1 MDYFEA
7 TVARI
12 LEEQGY
18 WIREN
23 VRIALTKDVK
33 KALAVPSMPRCEIDI
48 VGFRADR
55 RELVLFEVK
64 SYLDSDGV
72 QPNDLRQ
79 TSRKKNRYKL
89 LTLRDL
95 QREVT
100 SALLAEYRRLGLIA
114 DDVTV
119 RFGLAAGHVQERF
132 DKEVRAIAKE
142 NNWVFL
148 GPAEISSAIWRFAE
162 LGYENSPFVLT
173 AKLLKR
179 HPPQR

>member
-18 WIREN
+18 WVREN
-23 VRIALTKDVK
+23 VRVALTKEVK
-33 KALAVPSMPRCEIDI
+33 RALGNPSMPRCEIDI
-48 VGFRADR
+48 VAFKPADR
-55 RELVLFEVK
+55 EIVLFEVK
-64 SYLDSDGV
+64 SYLDSYGV
-72 QPNDLRQ
+72 QPDDLRR
-79 TSRKKNRYKL
+79 TTREENRYKL
-89 LTLRDL
+89 LTLLDL
-95 QREVT
+95 QQEIS
-100 SALLAEYRRLGLIA
+100 SALLAEYRAQKLIL

-132 DKEVRAIAKE
+132 DEEVRQIAREK
-142 NNWVFL
+142 NWVYL
-148 GPAEISSAIWRFAE
+148 GPAEISQAIWKFAD

-179 HPPQR
+179 NPPK